1 MKLNIPYSILKPKP
15 LQKLKQVCGLFFFGF
30 IIPIGICAQDQED
43 ASLFLEEYSDEFQ
56 EAFFTALQQKGI
68 QNYDRAVNAL
78 QTCLQLQPDQA
89 VLYHELAKVY
99 YLDKKYS
106 QGFTHAVEA
115 VQKEPENFWYVETF
129 WKYQSRKGSGNVNR
143 VASPLSATPDAFW
156 ANLAKLYLKLGILQ
170 QAEEAFS
177 RLGDKDKHRQLGQ
190 EIAEMRTERKEK
202 ERLKEVTRQPKIE
215 EAVVATEA
223 NPLDDLKKRMRSLQQ
238 EGEFDRLFEESG
250 SASEAYPLQPDFY
263 YYRGWAL
270 LKNGKTKEGLEILEE
285 SLAYLLEEGE
295 LSLFIYQALA
305 EGYELLG
312 DTEKLK
318 YYQKKLLEIN
328 PQ

>member
-1 MKLNIPYSILKPKP
+1 MKNNIPNSILKVKSGRSAHKA
-15 LQKLKQVCGLFFFGF
+15 LVILAFVL

-68 QNYDRAVNAL
+68 QNYDRAINAL
-78 QTCLQLQPDQA
+78 QTCLQLKPDQA
-89 VLYHELAKVY
+89 VLHHELAKVY

-106 QGFTHAVEA
+106 QGFSHALQA
-115 VQKEPENFWYVETF
+115 VQQEPENFWYVETF
-129 WKYQSRKGSGNVNR
+129 WKYQSRKGAGNANR
-143 VASPLSATPDAFW
+143 VANPLSATPDVFW
-156 ANLAKLYLKLGILQ
+156 VNLSKLYLKLGILEQ
-170 QAEEAFS
+170 GEEAF
-177 RLGDKDKHRQLGQ
+177 DKIASKKKYATLGQ
-190 EIAEMRTERKEK
+190 EIAEMRMERKERTRVK
-202 ERLKEVTRQPKIE
+202 ETPKPVEREVVE
-215 EAVVATEA
+215 EA
-223 NPLDDLKKRMRSLQQ
+223 NPLDALKKRLRSLQQ
-238 EGEFDRLFEESG
+238 EGEFDRLYEESG
-250 SASEAYPLQPDFY
+250 VASESYPLQPDFY

-312 DTEKLK
+312 DADKLK

>member
-1 MKLNIPYSILKPKP
+1 MINNIPISISKLSWGRGF
-15 LQKLKQVCGLFFFGF
+15 QKTLVTLAFVL
-30 IIPIGICAQDQED
+30 IVPIGICAQDQED

-68 QNYDRAVNAL
+68 QNYDRAINAL
-78 QTCLQLQPDQA
+78 QTCLQLQPGQA
-89 VLYHELAKVY
+89 VLHHELARVY

-106 QGFTHAVEA
+106 QGFTHALEA

-129 WKYQSRKGSGNVNR
+129 WKYQSRKGAGNANR
-143 VASPLSATPDAFW
+143 VANPLSATPDVFW
-156 ANLAKLYLKLGILQ
+156 ANLSKLYLKMGILQ
-170 QAEEAFS
+170 QAEEAF
-177 RLGDKDKHRQLGQ
+177 DKLANRRQYASL
-190 EIAEMRTERKEK
+190 EEDIAEMRMERKESVRVK
-202 ERLKEVTRQPKIE
+202 EIPKPVQKEVVE
-215 EAVVATEA
+215 EA
-223 NPLDDLKKRMRSLQQ
+223 NPLDVLKKRLRSLQQ
-238 EGEFDRLFEESG
+238 EGEFDRLYEESG
-250 SASEAYPLQPDFY
+250 VASEAYPLQPDFY

-312 DTEKLK
+312 DADKLK